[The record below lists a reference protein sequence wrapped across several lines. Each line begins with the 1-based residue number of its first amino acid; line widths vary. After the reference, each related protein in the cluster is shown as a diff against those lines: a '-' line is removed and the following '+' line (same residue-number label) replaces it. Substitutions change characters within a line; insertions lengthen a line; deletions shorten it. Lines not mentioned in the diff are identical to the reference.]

1 MSGKEREFSR
11 RDFFK
16 TAGVVGVGSLLGVA
30 QAFAGDKD
38 KPASR
43 PDTQPDDDKKTPTV
57 PTRKFGNTGEKV
69 SILSLGG
76 IFDIVNN
83 QLILKQALKYG
94 VTYWDTADCYNGGN
108 SELGIGKYFEAD
120 SDARKKV
127 FLVSKSCKR
136 DPAGLDELLKRSL
149 ERMKTDYIDLYFI
162 HGCGSADELKNN
174 AEAWKKWSEQ
184 AKKDKKIRFFGFST
198 HSNMDSLLAEA
209 AKHKWIDGIML
220 TYNYRLMHDKKM
232 MDAVA
237 ACKKAGIGLTA
248 MKTQGGGQVLTTNE
262 TELKLAGKFL
272 KKGYTQEQAKLKAI
286 WENKAIASICSQMP
300 SVNTL
305 MSNIAAA
312 LDKTTLAA
320 GEKQLF
326 QQYAAETCSGYCAGC
341 TARCEPAAGVP
352 IGDVMRY
359 LMYHNSYGDRDYARQ
374 LFRELPAETR
384 RRIASTDYTL
394 AESRCP
400 QKMAIGKLMRH
411 ATELL
416 A

>member
-1 MSGKEREFSR
+1 MSGKEKEFSR
-11 RDFFK
+11 RDFFR
-16 TAGVVGVGSLLGVA
+16 TAGIVGVGSLLGAAEVL
-30 QAFAGDKD
+30 AGDKD
-38 KPASR
+38 KPATE
-43 PDTQPDDDKKTPTV
+43 PATQPEDEKKTPTV
-57 PTRKFGNTGEKV
+57 PKRKFGKTGDEV

-108 SELGIGKYFEAD
+108 SESGIGKYFESD

-136 DPAGLDELLKRSL
+136 DEAGLNELLARSL
-149 ERMKTDYIDLYFI
+149 DRMKTDYIDLYFI
-162 HGCGSADELKNN
+162 HGCGSADELKNHADTWKN
-174 AEAWKKWSEQ
+174 WAEK

-198 HSNMDSLLAEA
+198 HGNMESLLKEA

-220 TYNYRLMHDKKM
+220 TYNYRLMATDNMK
-232 MDAVA
+232 AGVE
-237 ACKKAGIGLTA
+237 ACRKAGIGLTA

-272 KKGYTQEQAKLKAI
+272 KKGYTQEQARLKAI
-286 WENKAIASICSQMP
+286 WENKAIASICSQMGDL
-300 SVNTL
+300 NKL
-305 MSNIAAA
+305 MANIAAA
-312 LDKTTLAA
+312 LDKTSLTAA
-320 GEKQLF
+320 DKKLF
-326 QQYAAETCSGYCAGC
+326 EQYASETCSGYCAGC
-341 TARCEPAAGVP
+341 TAVCEPAAGVP
-352 IGDVMRY
+352 VGDVMRY
-359 LMYHNSYGDRDYARQ
+359 LMYHNSYGERDHARQ

-384 RRIASTDYTL
+384 RRIASADYSL

-400 QKMAIGKLMRH
+400 QKMAIGKLMRQ
-411 ATELL
+411 AAELL